1 MLTLRTND
9 DLFVMVTNKRTKTDG
24 KYHQLT
30 GTLCKTISLLKDEL
44 RDKQVTINNLIDVF
58 INFTGNENK
67 YTRNKRM
74 QQRKRR
80 C

>member
-9 DLFVMVTNKRTKTDG
+9 DLFVTVTNKRTKTDG
-24 KYHQLT
+24 KCHQLT

-44 RDKQVTINNLIDVF
+44 RDKQVIINNLIDVF
-58 INFTGNENK
+58 KNFTVNENK

-74 QQRKRR
+74 HQRKR
-80 C
+80 CC